1 MENRKALADYS
12 LHDLPNL
19 VVAIIEDKLKL
30 YAAVFRVRDLY
41 FLPSTTPIADAI
53 PEKYIGENGNIKKE
67 YLAAQGC
74 YAISDTNP
82 LIRQLESIYKAETH
96 PDSLGRVRAKRV
108 ISLKHVVS
116 QEGVHGYLV
125 VTERLGYMPGY
136 EHNFAQLPFTRILVE
151 EENGKRQTELDY
163 VLSEFLK
170 KAGNAGGA
178 PALYR
183 FMVDEMGA
191 EFLPGNKFR
200 WTDPTGEEFTLSKK
214 RLVNRLSELRQ
225 NN

>member
-1 MENRKALADYS
+1 MERKKTLDDYS
-12 LHDLPNL
+12 LHDLPD
-19 VVAIIEDKLKL
+19 VVIAVLEGRLKL
-30 YAAVFRVRDLY
+30 FALIPGQRDLY
-41 FLPSTTPIADAI
+41 FLPTTGPITEAI
-53 PEKYIGENGNIKKE
+53 PERFVGENGNIEKKH
-67 YLAAQGC
+67 LAKQGK
-74 YAISDTNP
+74 YAISDTDP
-82 LIRQLESIYKAETH
+82 LIRKLESIYKAETH
-96 PDSLGRVRAKRV
+96 PDSFGRVRAKRV

-191 EFLPGNKFR
+191 EFLPGNKIR

-214 RLVNRLSELRQ
+214 RLLNRLSELRQ